1 MMKKSIKELLIMAAV
16 GITTLTGCLAKGT
29 PADDWIVSRYD
40 SLADLKAYLEKL
52 DDTVTLYLTSAID
65 SDTYLANLKELD
77 TEFCQLEVSIPD
89 DTIKPGSMTET
100 TAAAQEAYDDIW
112 YNMETLLKT
121 MQTDRK
127 VQNKDALSYLYLA
140 YQTKLSEDFSKYAA
154 GYNEVIKKREK
165 DGS

>member
-1 MMKKSIKELLIMAAV
+1 MYGIVETKAAKSLSKAPVDFKLL
-16 GITTLTGCLAKGT
+16 
-29 PADDWIVSRYD
+29 P
-40 SLADLKAYLEKL
+40 
-52 DDTVTLYLTSAID
+52 
-65 SDTYLANLKELD
+65 
-77 TEFCQLEVSIPD
+77 
-89 DTIKPGSMTET
+89 

-112 YNMETLLKT
+112 YNMEALLET

>member
-1 MMKKSIKELLIMAAV
+1 
-16 GITTLTGCLAKGT
+16 
-29 PADDWIVSRYD
+29 
-40 SLADLKAYLEKL
+40 
-52 DDTVTLYLTSAID
+52 
-65 SDTYLANLKELD
+65 
-77 TEFCQLEVSIPD
+77 
-89 DTIKPGSMTET
+89 
-100 TAAAQEAYDDIW
+100 
-112 YNMETLLKT
+112 METLLET